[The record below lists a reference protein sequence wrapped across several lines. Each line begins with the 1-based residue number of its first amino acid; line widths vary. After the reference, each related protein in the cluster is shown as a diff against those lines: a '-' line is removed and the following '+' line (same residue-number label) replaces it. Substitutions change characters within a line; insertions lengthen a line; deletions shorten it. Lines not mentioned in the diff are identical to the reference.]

1 MRKYIAF
8 RCFAAG
14 LALTGCQ
21 VVLAQSSVT
30 LYGVVDTGVAY
41 ANSQTSLGSTSDGHS
56 VVKMSNGVWAAS
68 KYGLLGSED
77 LGNSLKAIFKLEGGF
92 NSANGAQQYANAMY
106 GRTAYI
112 GLTQPTFGTLTLGR
126 QYAAYLQALLP
137 YSPTNNLTGY
147 FGAHPGD
154 VDGLDTDYRVNNT
167 IEYQSP
173 ILFGVTAFGSYSLG
187 GVPGSFNAGSTWAA
201 GLRYQTGPIGLAT
214 AFQRNNNSTPGGGAW
229 GADSTMSNN
238 GAQLGVSALTNGY
251 QTAQAQQRF
260 AVAGIYTF
268 NSSWDVS
275 VTYSNVQ
282 YIPGIRSAFTDTAIF
297 NTGGIVLHWKAI
309 QALDLSAGY
318 SYTRATKANGI
329 QSSAQYQ
336 QFNMSQYY
344 ALSKRTGLYA
354 AEAYQ
359 SAGGDTLGTAGRS
372 QIVNATATVGDG
384 FQSTPS
390 SSRSQFA
397 AGIGIIHRF

>member
-1 MRKYIAF
+1 MRMRFTSKYF
-8 RCFAAG
+8 VAG
-14 LALTGCQ
+14 LAITSCQ
-21 VVLAQSSVT
+21 VALAQSSLT

-41 ANSQTSLGSTSDGHS
+41 VNSQASLGSTSGGRS

-68 KYGLLGSED
+68 KFGLLGSED
-77 LGNSLKAIFKLEGGF
+77 LGNQLKAIFKLEGGF
-92 NSANGAQQYANAMY
+92 NSASGAQQYANAMF
-106 GRTAYI
+106 GRTAYV
-112 GLTQPTFGTLTLGR
+112 GLSHPMFGTLTLGR
-126 QYAAYLQALLP
+126 QYAAYLQALSP
-137 YSPTNNLTGY
+137 YSPTNDLTGY

-154 VDGLDTDYRVNNT
+154 IDGLDTDYRVNNT

-173 ILFGVTAFGSYSLG
+173 KFFGVTAFGSYSLA
-187 GVPGSFNAGSTWAA
+187 GVPGSLNAGSTWAT
-201 GLRYQTGPIGLAT
+201 GLQYQLGPIGLAT
-214 AFQRNNNSTPGGGAW
+214 AFQRSNNSTIGGGAF

-260 AVAGIYTF
+260 AIAGLYTF
-268 NSSWDVS
+268 SSAWDVAI
-275 VTYSNVQ
+275 TYSNVQ
-282 YIPGIRSAFTDTAIF
+282 YIPGIRSAFSDTAIF
-297 NTGGIVLHWKAI
+297 NTGGIVLHWKPITAF
-309 QALDLSAGY
+309 DLAAGY
-318 SYTRATKANGI
+318 SYTHATRANGI

-336 QFNMSQYY
+336 QYNLSQYY
-344 ALSKRTGLYA
+344 ALTKRTGLYA

-359 SAGGDTLGTAGRS
+359 RAGGETLGTPGES
-372 QIVNATATVGDG
+372 QVINATATVGDG

>member
-1 MRKYIAF
+1 MKKRMLSRYF
-8 RCFAAG
+8 VAG
-14 LALTGCQ
+14 LAMTGCQ
-21 VVLAQSSVT
+21 VVSAQSSVT

-41 ANSQTSLGSTSDGHS
+41 ANSQTSLGSTSGGRS

-68 KYGLLGSED
+68 KFGLIGSED
-77 LGNSLKAIFKLEGGF
+77 LGSSMKAIFKLEAGY
-92 NSANGAQQYANAMY
+92 NSATGAQQYANAMF
-106 GRTAYI
+106 GRTAYV
-112 GLTQPTFGTLTLGR
+112 GLTQPKFGTLTLGR

-154 VDGLDTDYRVNNT
+154 IDGLDTDYRVNNT
-167 IEYQSP
+167 VEYQSP
-173 ILFGVTAFGSYSLG
+173 TLFGVTAFGSYSLA
-187 GVPGSFNAGSTWAA
+187 GVPGSVNAGSTWAA
-201 GLRYQTGPIGLAT
+201 GLQYQNGPIGLAT
-214 AFQRNNNSTPGGGAW
+214 AFQRSNNSTPGGGAW

-260 AVAGIYTF
+260 ALAGMYTF
-268 NSSWDVS
+268 SSSWDVS

-297 NTGGIVLHWKAI
+297 NTGGIVIHWKAI
-309 QALDLSAGY
+309 QALDLTAGY

-336 QFNMSQYY
+336 QLNLSQYY

-359 SAGGDTLGTAGRS
+359 RAGGNTLGTPGRS
-372 QIVNATATVGDG
+372 QVINATASVGDG

-397 AGIGIIHRF
+397 TGIGIIHRF